1 MLVFLD
7 ESGDAGLKLGEGSS
21 AYFVVTLVI
30 FADDTVATSV
40 DNTISGL
47 RRRLK
52 LPPHFEFKFAKL
64 NQRHRESFLKEINGF
79 DFCYHSIVIN
89 KAAVHGAGFRIKESF
104 YKFTC
109 RLVLQNA
116 AILLNDA
123 TVIIDGCGDREFR
136 RELKSYLCRTVND
149 PAAQQVRI
157 KKLKLQDSHKNN
169 LLQLADMVCGAVARS
184 FSEKADRLSYR
195 RWLKPREKRV
205 QFWPK
210 ENPGLSSEGTLT
222 IR

>member
-7 ESGDAGLKLGEGSS
+7 ESGDAGLKLEKGSS
-21 AYFVVTLVI
+21 SYFVITLVI
-30 FADDTVATSV
+30 FTDNGVAASV
-40 DNTISGL
+40 DRTIDGL
-47 RRRLK
+47 RKRLK
-52 LPPHFEFKFAKL
+52 LSPDFEFKFAKL
-64 NQRHRESFLKEINGF
+64 SQRHRESFLKEINGF

-89 KAAVHGAGFRIKESF
+89 KAAIHGEGFRIKESF

-109 RLVLQNA
+109 SLVLKNA
-116 AILLNDA
+116 SALLNDA

-136 RELKSYLCRTVND
+136 RELKGYLCRTVND
-149 PAAQQVRI
+149 PAAQQVKI
-157 KKLKLQDSHKNN
+157 KSLKLQDSHRNN

-184 FSEKADRLSYR
+184 FSQKDDKLVYS
-195 RWLKPREKRV
+195 RWIKPREKRV

-210 ENPGLSSEGTLT
+210 ESPGLSSEGTHT